1 MLHCS
6 ESYQIFWISCLP
18 LVKEKKPNY
27 ILEKHVACSHS
38 SQGSD
43 SVSSSS
49 MGQIFTDLFVLH
61 PCQLAHCLTG

>member
-6 ESYQIFWISCLP
+6 ESYQIFWISFLP
-18 LVKEKKPNY
+18 KKKKKKY
-27 ILEKHVACSHS
+27 CILGKHAACSYS

-49 MGQIFTDLFVLH
+49 VGQIFTDLFVLH
-61 PCQLAHCLTG
+61 PCQLAHCLTD